1 MTKAENENP
10 LKPIISYDA
19 NKIRRD
25 FPIFQQ
31 PVNGKPLIYL
41 DNAATTQ
48 KPRAVIEAITR
59 FYSQECASV
68 HRSAY
73 FLGERATESFEN
85 TRRKVCRFINAAA
98 PREVV
103 FVRGATE
110 AINLVCQTYGRAHV
124 AAGDEIL
131 VSAME
136 HHSNI
141 VPWQMLCE
149 EKSANLRVMPINPA
163 GEIILEQYEK
173 LLGPKTRL
181 VAVTQVSN
189 ALGTVNPVK
198 EIIRLAHRQNV
209 PVLVDGAQ
217 SVPHMPVD
225 VQALDCDFFV
235 FSGHKMYGPTG
246 IGILYGKEKLLDAMP
261 PYQGGGDMI
270 RSVNFEKTLYAEL
283 PYKFE
288 AGTPN
293 VAGGI
298 GLGAAVDYLESI
310 GMDNVSAYE
319 QDLIRYSTQALETV
333 EQLHIIG
340 KAKEKAGVISFVID
354 FVHPHDIGTILDKEG
369 IAIRAGHHCAQPV
382 MDFFQIPS
390 TARISFGLY
399 NTREDIAAL
408 LNGLKKVKEV
418 FRARS
423 AGSI

>member
-1 MTKAENENP
+1 MTKAENVNP
-10 LKPIISYDA
+10 LKPHISYDV
-19 NKIRRD
+19 NKIRQD

-31 PVNGKPLIYL
+31 PVNGKSLIYL

-48 KPRAVIEAITR
+48 KPRAVIESITR
-59 FYSQECASV
+59 FYSQEYASV

-73 FLGERATESFEN
+73 FLGEQATESFEN
-85 TRRKVCRFINAAA
+85 TRRKVYRFINAAA
-98 PREVV
+98 PREIV

-110 AINLVCQTYGRAHV
+110 AINLVCQTYGRVHV
-124 AAGDEIL
+124 EAGDEIL

-141 VPWQMLCE
+141 VPWQILCE
-149 EKSANLRVMPINPA
+149 EKNANLRVMPINPA
-163 GEIILEQYEK
+163 GEIILEQYER

-181 VAVTQVSN
+181 VAVTHVSN

-198 EIIRLAHRQNV
+198 EIVRLAHRQNV

-217 SVPHMPVD
+217 SVPHMRVD
-225 VQALDCDFFV
+225 VHALDCDFFV

-270 RSVNFEKTLYAEL
+270 RSVTFEKTLYSEL
-283 PYKFE
+283 PHKFE

-293 VAGGI
+293 VAGAI
-298 GLGAAVDYLESI
+298 GLGAAVDYLESV

-319 QDLIRYSTQALETV
+319 RDLIRYSTQALETI

-354 FVHPHDIGTILDKEG
+354 SVHPHDISTILDKEG
-369 IAIRAGHHCAQPV
+369 IAIRAGHHCAQPI
-382 MDFFQIPS
+382 MNFFQIPS

-399 NTREDIAAL
+399 NTREDIAVL
-408 LNGLKKVKEV
+408 LDGLDKVKEV
-418 FRARS
+418 FR
-423 AGSI
+423 

>member
-1 MTKAENENP
+1 MTKTENVNP
-10 LKPIISYDA
+10 FKLNISHDG
-19 NKIRRD
+19 NEIRQD

-31 PVNGKPLIYL
+31 PVQGKPLIYL

-48 KPRAVIEAITR
+48 KPRAVMDAITR
-59 FYSQECASV
+59 FYTQECASV

-73 FLGERATESFEN
+73 FLGEQATESFEN
-85 TRRKVCRFINAAA
+85 ARRKVCHFIHAAS

-110 AINLVCQTYGRAHV
+110 AINLVCQTYGRVHV
-124 AAGDEIL
+124 EAGDEIL

-149 EKSANLRVMPINPA
+149 EKSASLCVVPISPA

-181 VAVTQVSN
+181 VAVTHVSN

-198 EIIRLAHRQNV
+198 EIVRLAHRHNV

-270 RSVNFEKTLYAEL
+270 RSVTFEKTLYSEL

-293 VAGGI
+293 VAGSI
-298 GLGAAVDYLESI
+298 GLGAAIDYLESI
-310 GMDNVSAYE
+310 GMDTISAYE
-319 QDLIRYSTQALETV
+319 QDLIGYSTQALETV
-333 EQLHIIG
+333 EHLRIIG
-340 KAKEKAGVISFVID
+340 KAEEKAGVISFVID
-354 FVHPHDIGTILDKEG
+354 SVHPHDIGTILDKEG
-369 IAIRAGHHCAQPV
+369 IAIRTGHHCAQPV

-399 NTREDIAAL
+399 NTRADIAAL
-408 LNGLKKVKEV
+408 IGGLKKVKKV
-418 FRARS
+418 FR
-423 AGSI
+423 G